1 MIAVKNGGPNPDNN
15 PKLRD
20 AIAKA
25 KAANMPNDT
34 VQKRNKSIKKGFRGN
49 RLS

>member
-1 MIAVKNGGPNPDNN
+1 MIAVKNGGPDPDNN

-34 VQKRNKSIKKGFRGN
+34 VQRSIKKASGEID
-49 RLS
+49 